1 MKKNNSNRVFVLL
14 LVMLICAIV
23 WIWWPS
29 VGLDHSSIRF
39 KSQMTV
45 SAEQIKAIGRAIEAY
60 EAKHKGRPERLS
72 QLVDAGMLRPSQLHD
87 QRRGRAKS
95 IVDPDV
101 LYFPAVTRKDPP
113 HLVLLCALLLQEDK
127 DKYQVITNDGDHREM
142 DRHELIAALQRTY
155 THIGRVLREK
165 ELARRRKAT
174 AGGVSPIIS
183 HMADRSQA
191 SAKIEAKYKLP
202 GGKVVLVLAENRTDA
217 RSHESIKRKFT
228 NAMNAELVKRK
239 LARKTISYD
248 DLMEFR
254 LRTPG
259 YHQMAIKDICR
270 QLKADL
276 VIYVHIDK
284 FVLRDDT
291 SDVWR
296 GQIGATVFVKDHDNR
311 LWPEDLPKGHEVKPI
326 ERRASTDSSHN
337 YGDRL
342 TDLLAIQM
350 ADRIAKLFYDHQLP
364 GIAE

>member
-142 DRHELIAALQRTY
+142 DRHELVAALQRTY

-165 ELARRRKAT
+165 ELAKRSRKN
-174 AGGVSPIIS
+174 VEKF
-183 HMADRSQA
+183 MA
-191 SAKIEAKYKLP
+191 K
-202 GGKVVLVLAENRTDA
+202 
-217 RSHESIKRKFT
+217 
-228 NAMNAELVKRK
+228 
-239 LARKTISYD
+239 
-248 DLMEFR
+248 
-254 LRTPG
+254 
-259 YHQMAIKDICR
+259 
-270 QLKADL
+270 
-276 VIYVHIDK
+276 
-284 FVLRDDT
+284 
-291 SDVWR
+291 
-296 GQIGATVFVKDHDNR
+296 
-311 LWPEDLPKGHEVKPI
+311 
-326 ERRASTDSSHN
+326 
-337 YGDRL
+337 
-342 TDLLAIQM
+342 
-350 ADRIAKLFYDHQLP
+350 
-364 GIAE
+364 